1 MKSKN
6 VVQLAVVLLFVCGSC
21 QTYTVPGD
29 FPDIQTAL
37 DSVPP
42 VSTIVLAD
50 GTYYENLV
58 WPAEKSGIELQS
70 ANRNPEHCVI
80 DGSLSPEPVVSL
92 LTTRDLELDLE
103 GIQFRGGT
111 GEGTEKAGGLH
122 LMVDGVG
129 NEKLDVYIGNC
140 VVRENSEGGLFFGHP
155 DGIGGSVIYLSDSVI
170 ESNTVTDTFGAVG
183 IAGNAIL
190 NMNEIQDNG
199 SVGVFA
205 YSETPGYLVMS
216 GNTVARNRCS
226 EMGGGIWIGG
236 EYTVQIRDNT
246 ISDNTGDIMSI
257 SLMVGAPL
265 LGVSSAIG
273 GVIEHNWIDQVGELE
288 QPVVGIQVYEP
299 TDLTVKRN
307 FIHHNQ
313 GEFDGWQSGVGI
325 IVGELFG
332 DEPLFQAS
340 GMVSIVNNWI
350 YRNDAGILVNNAGD
364 GSTHIINNTVVYSD
378 YVGISALE
386 GSKQPSV
393 YNSIVGNWG
402 SEPAL
407 AGDLLGVTKVT
418 FSDLEQLVPGE
429 GNISFDPFFVDS
441 ASDDFHLTPDSVCID
456 SGTSEIPIGD
466 ESDSGV
472 PDDDI
477 DEDVRDREKPDIG
490 ADEFFAASNGCERC

>member
-1 MKSKN
+1 MRSKH
-6 VVQLAVVLLFVCGSC
+6 VVPFAAAILFICASC

-42 VSTIVLAD
+42 VSTIVLAN

-58 WPAEKSGIELQS
+58 WPEEKRGIVLKS
-70 ANRNPEHCVI
+70 ASQMPEQCVI
-80 DGSLSPEPVVSL
+80 DGSRATESVVSL
-92 LTTRDLELDLE
+92 FATRDLELDLE
-103 GIQFRGGT
+103 GILFRGGT
-111 GEGTEKAGGLH
+111 GREAEKAGGLH
-122 LMVDGVG
+122 LAVD
-129 NEKLDVYIGNC
+129 EKTNARLDVYVGNC
-140 VVRENSEGGLFFGHP
+140 VMRENSEGGLFFGRP
-155 DGIGGSVIYLSDSVI
+155 DGIGGSVIDLNGTVI
-170 ESNTVTDTFGAVG
+170 EYNTVTDAFGAVAIG
-183 IAGNAIL
+183 GNAIL
-190 NMNEIQDNG
+190 NGNEIRDNG

-205 YSETPGYLVMS
+205 YSETAGYLIMR
-216 GNTVARNRCS
+216 GNTVTGNKCS
-226 EMGGGIWIGG
+226 QMGGGIWIGG
-236 EYTVQIRDNT
+236 EYTVQIQDNT
-246 ISDNTGDIMSI
+246 ISDNTGNIMSV
-257 SLMVGAPL
+257 SLMIGAPL

-299 TDLTVKRN
+299 TYLTVKRN

-340 GMVSIVNNWI
+340 GEVTLVNNWI
-350 YRNDAGILVNNAGD
+350 YRNDVGILVNNAVD
-364 GSTHIINNTVVYSD
+364 GLTSIVNNTVVYSD

-402 SEPAL
+402 SEPPL
-407 AGDLLGVTKVT
+407 AGDLLGVTQVM
-418 FSDLEQLVPGE
+418 FSDFEQLVPGE
-429 GNISFDPFFVDS
+429 GSISADPLFVDP
-441 ASDDFHLTPDSVCID
+441 ASDNFHLRPDSPCID
-456 SGTSEIPIGD
+456 NGTSEIPTGSTND
-466 ESDSGV
+466 TGA

-477 DEDVRDREKPDIG
+477 DGDVRDFEKPDIG
-490 ADEFFAASNGCERC
+490 ADEFFAASNG